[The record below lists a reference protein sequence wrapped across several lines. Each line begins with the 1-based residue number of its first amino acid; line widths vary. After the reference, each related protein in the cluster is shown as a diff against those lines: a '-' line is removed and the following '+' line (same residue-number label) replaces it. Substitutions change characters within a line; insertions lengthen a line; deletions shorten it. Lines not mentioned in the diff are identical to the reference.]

1 MSKFIV
7 WQLKRWLVPI
17 LVITGVFALSMV
29 VASLQEPLT
38 YITYSGY
45 PVNNVG
51 SFFLIAISYAAIIS
65 VVFPMFVF
73 NYKFGIRRADFYKQL
88 PFEPQNLRRII
99 FSMGLVLLLIA
110 VSLAYF
116 TGIGIFLI
124 RYFTFNKENLSTVGD
139 TITHL
144 YEFKFEYL
152 GYFYILLMLTTFTT
166 YSVTSLIVYHNIG
179 VFESLIAVVLG
190 QLFIGLFPLTTT
202 MQILQM
208 VERTTGNPQE
218 MIYITFSL
226 VSPII
231 AGWDLNTLFQNVDGS
246 FARNLYWNVGTYLLF
261 GVGSFI
267 WLFLVK
273 DRSADL
279 ENERGRPSIITLVA
293 VHGGF
298 LSLQMFFNYL
308 AYAMLYGALIIY
320 LFTMTAY
327 FFINVLFRHGFKLR
341 MEQFIPMAVVA
352 AISLADIFITSYAY
366 NAM

>member
-1 MSKFIV
+1 MSKFIL

-29 VASLQEPLT
+29 VASLEEPLT
-38 YITYSGY
+38 YFSYGGY
-45 PVNNVG
+45 PVSNTG
-51 SFFLIAISYAAIIS
+51 SFFLIAVIYAAIIS
-65 VVFPMFVF
+65 IVFPMFVF

-99 FSMGLVLLLIA
+99 FSMGLILLVIA
-110 VSLAYF
+110 VSIAYL
-116 TGIGIFLI
+116 TGVGIFLI
-124 RYFTFNKENLSTVGD
+124 RYFTFDKNTLQEGMY
-139 TITHL
+139 L
-144 YEFKFEYL
+144 YEFKFEFL
-152 GYFYILLMLTTFTT
+152 GYFYILLLLTTFTT
-166 YSVTSLIVYHNIG
+166 YSVTSLIVYHNVG

-190 QLFIGLFPLTTT
+190 QFFIGLFPLVTM

-208 VERTTGNPQE
+208 IERSTGNPQD

-231 AGWDLNTLFQNVDGS
+231 AGWNLNSLFQNLGGS

-279 ENERGRPSIITLVA
+279 ENERGRPSVITLVA

-298 LSLQMFFNYL
+298 LSIQMFFNYL
-308 AYAMLYGALIIY
+308 SYNMIYGTLIIY
-320 LFTMTAY
+320 IFTMTAY

-341 MEQFIPMAVVA
+341 MEQYIPMAAIAV
-352 AISLADIFITSYAY
+352 ISLVDVFITSYAY
-366 NAM
+366 NAI